1 MRVISTFLLALAA
14 AGALAC
20 STDEAKY
27 VVTGSDSPA
36 DGSTVY
42 IVDQINLTPIDSAVV
57 SGGAFR
63 MKGKA
68 PKDAFLAVSVDG
80 TDFPFFNDGKPVRVN
95 LADDTLTGS
104 ALNTKLSECE
114 KRNQEVYAA
123 YIGFIDEYDSLPV
136 DEQEARNE
144 EFMAQYRLEIRKY
157 ADFYVGLIEE
167 NIGSLIPV
175 AFVEH
180 LPSIVSAA
188 DDWDKAAGE
197 KKLAEVLAANPEVAR
212 HPYVIDLNRRM
223 AESDA
228 RRKQRHDSRR
238 AFVGK
243 PFWDLME
250 SDPEGTPHLLSEYV
264 GQGRWVLVDFWA
276 SWCGFCKAENP
287 NQIAAYKKYHRKGFD
302 IVGLSFDDDREAWLK
317 AIADWNMPWIHLS
330 DLMGWQTVASG
341 TYAVSGLPDNLL
353 IDPDGTI
360 VARGVFGEDLEKR
373 LSEIFE

>member
-1 MRVISTFLLALAA
+1 M
-14 AGALAC
+14 
-20 STDEAKY
+20 
-27 VVTGSDSPA
+27 
-36 DGSTVY
+36 
-42 IVDQINLTPIDSAVV
+42 
-57 SGGAFR
+57 
-63 MKGKA
+63 
-68 PKDAFLAVSVDG
+68 
-80 TDFPFFNDGKPVRVN
+80 N
-95 LADDTLTGS
+95 LADGTLTGS
-104 ALNTKLSECE
+104 ALNTKLMECV
-114 KRNQEVYAA
+114 KRNREAYAA
-123 YIGFIDEYDSLPV
+123 YERFLSKYDSLSA
-136 DEQEARNE
+136 DEQEALAE
-144 EFMAQYRLEIRKY
+144 EFMTQYRLEIRKY

-175 AFVEH
+175 AFVDV
-180 LPSIVSAA
+180 LPTVVSAA

-238 AFVGK
+238 AFIGE

-250 SDPEGTPHLLSEYV
+250 SDPDGNSHLLSEYV

-276 SWCGFCKAENP
+276 SWCGFCRAEKP
-287 NQIAAYKKYHRKGFD
+287 NQLAAYKKYHRKGFD
-302 IVGLSFDDDREAWLK
+302 MLK

>member
-1 MRVISTFLLALAA
+1 MRVISRFLLALAT

-20 STDEAKY
+20 STDKTKY

-36 DGSTVY
+36 DGATVY
-42 IVDQINLTPIDSAVV
+42 IVDQIRRMPIDSTVV
-57 SGGAFR
+57 SSGTFQ

-68 PKDAFLAVSVDG
+68 AKDAFLAVSIEG
-80 TDFPFFNDGKPVRVN
+80 TDYPFFNDGKPVRVN
-95 LADDTLTGS
+95 LADSTLTGS
-104 ALNTKLSECE
+104 ALNTKLMECV
-114 KRNQEVYAA
+114 KRNREAYAA
-123 YIGFIDEYDSLPV
+123 YERFLSKYDSLSA
-136 DEQEARNE
+136 DEQEALAE
-144 EFMAQYRLEIRKY
+144 EFMTQYRLEIRKY

-175 AFVEH
+175 AFVDV
-180 LPSIVSAA
+180 LPTVVSAA

-238 AFVGK
+238 AFIGE

-250 SDPEGTPHLLSEYV
+250 SDPDGNSHLLSEYV

-276 SWCGFCKAENP
+276 SWCGFCRAEKP
-287 NQIAAYKKYHRKGFD
+287 NH
-302 IVGLSFDDDREAWLK
+302 FDDDKEAWLK

>member
-1 MRVISTFLLALAA
+1 MRVISRFLLALAT

-20 STDEAKY
+20 STDKTKY

-36 DGSTVY
+36 DGATVY
-42 IVDQINLTPIDSAVV
+42 IVDQIRRMPIDSTVV
-57 SGGAFR
+57 SSGTFQ

-68 PKDAFLAVSVDG
+68 AKDAFLAVAIEG
-80 TDFPFFNDGKPVRVN
+80 TDYPFFNDGKPVRVN
-95 LADDTLTGS
+95 LADSTLTGS
-104 ALNTKLSECE
+104 ALNTKLTECV
-114 KRNQEVYAA
+114 KRNREAYAA
-123 YIGFIDEYDSLPV
+123 YERFLSKYDSLSA
-136 DEQEARNE
+136 DEQEALAE
-144 EFMAQYRLEIRKY
+144 EFMTQYRLEIRKY

-175 AFVEH
+175 AFVDV
-180 LPSIVSAA
+180 LPTVVSAA

-238 AFVGK
+238 AFIGE

-250 SDPEGTPHLLSEYV
+250 SDPDGNSHLLSEYV

-276 SWCGFCKAENP
+276 SWCGFCRAEKP
-287 NQIAAYKKYHRKGFD
+287 NQLAAYKKYHRKGFD
-302 IVGLSFDDDREAWLK
+302 IVGLSFDDDKEAWLK
-317 AIADWNMPWIHLS
+317 AIADWEMPWIQLS
-330 DLMGWQTVASG
+330 DLKGWQTVAAG

-353 IDPDGTI
+353 IDPEGTI

-373 LSEIFE
+373 LSGIFE